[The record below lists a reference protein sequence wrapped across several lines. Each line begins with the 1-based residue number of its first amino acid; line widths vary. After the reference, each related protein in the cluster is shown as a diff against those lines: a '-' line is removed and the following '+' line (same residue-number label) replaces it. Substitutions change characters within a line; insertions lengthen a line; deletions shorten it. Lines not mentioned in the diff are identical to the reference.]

1 MGISKL
7 TEEQAY
13 EYDVNVKF
21 YNNTRVVVDTE
32 ITPVYCTAC
41 SNQTGGLYHYDG
53 SRYGQVG
60 TVICDVCH
68 AEVFCTDDDN
78 YRYQIH
84 LSTKEYYNKFL
95 YKDEEFDNR
104 YRKITLDFSQLFLLS
119 ESIFEALVQKG
130 FDLSGLGAYTQL
142 SSINQSI
149 RQQYGRPI
157 PELSLY
163 LDSKIRRV
171 PPVVQEWYQ
180 ILNELEIAEFSVLS
194 T

>member
-7 TEEQAY
+7 TEEQIY

-32 ITPVYCTAC
+32 ITPIYCTAC
-41 SNQTGGLYHYDG
+41 SNQTGGMYHYDG

-68 AEVFCTDDDN
+68 AEILCTDDDN

-84 LSTKEYYNKFL
+84 LSTKDYNRPL
-95 YKDEEFDNR
+95 HTDQEPGNR
-104 YRKITLDFSQLFLLS
+104 YRKITLDFSALYLLS
-119 ESIFEALVQKG
+119 EAVFETLTQKG
-130 FDLSGLGAYTQL
+130 FDLSELGAYTQL
-142 SSINQSI
+142 SSINHLV
-149 RQQYGRPI
+149 REQYARPV
-157 PELSLY
+157 PELNLY

-171 PPVVQEWYQ
+171 PPVVLEWYQ
-180 ILNELEIAEFSVLS
+180 ILNELEIAEFTSL
-194 T
+194 TT